1 MFSLTNRLIFSLALL
16 SLGATRGSSA
26 PLFNS
31 APFISVGSSPSGVA
45 LGDFDQDGQLDFAV
59 SNQVLLGTVSV
70 FFGRG
75 SSFQPGG
82 VFATGGEFCVALASG
97 DFNGDGKPD
106 LAVAN
111 TCINGECRNGS
122 VTIELN
128 QGDGTFAATATY
140 DTGVSPEAIAAGDLN
155 NDGKIDLVV
164 TNGSTNSISILLGN
178 DNGTFTPG
186 MAVKLHNRVEPSG
199 ITLADMDGDGAL
211 DLVVAENVTSQ
222 VAISLGN
229 GDGTFRPAHAFDAGG
244 LASAV
249 AVGDFNGDGKMDVAA
264 TVYAAGDGQAG
275 NVAVL
280 LGNGHGG
287 LGAATLYP
295 IGAMPSAIIARDSDG
310 DGKPDVA
317 AISKDGN
324 SLATLKG
331 NGDGTFQAGV
341 SYTVGAQP
349 SAFAEGAFGN
359 SRALLVADSAGG
371 TVTLLR
377 ESKSGRLSG
386 SRSFTTDAGP
396 AHVVLDDFNHDGVTD
411 AAVTN
416 GISETVS
423 VLLGQADG
431 SFAAAND
438 YAVGDAPNRIA
449 SGDFNGDRN
458 SDLVVANTGE
468 EDVSLLFGNGDGTF
482 QSKRPVGF
490 PGPTISVAAADFNHD
505 GKLDL
510 AVGTSNTSSA
520 VSISLGN
527 GDGTFQNPSQ
537 ISAGQ
542 NPNAIAIAD
551 FNGDG
556 NLDVAVTDVE
566 ANSVTVALGNGD
578 GRFQTPT
585 TYPLEGEQPLDIAVA
600 DVNSD
605 GIPDLIIANVLTD
618 SISQLLGTGTGSF
631 VNGDDILLPAEPF
644 ALLAADLNGDSSPDL
659 AISENN
665 IGLEVRLNDG
675 QGNFNAIVDSTAGSP
690 FGLALGHFGSRQQP
704 GLAVV
709 TGGGSGAVG
718 SLSFLLQ
725 KGR

>member
-1 MFSLTNRLIFSLALL
+1 MFSLINRLIFSLALL

-164 TNGSTNSISILLGN
+164 TNGSTNSVSILLGN

-199 ITLADMDGDGAL
+199 ITLADMDGDGTL

-264 TVYAAGDGQAG
+264 TVYEAGDGQAG

-310 DGKPDVA
+310 DGKLDLA

-371 TVTLLR
+371 TVTFLR
-377 ESKSGRLSG
+377 ESKSGRLSA

-416 GISETVS
+416 GIGETVS
-423 VLLGQADG
+423 VFLGQADG
-431 SFAAAND
+431 SFAAASD

-449 SGDFNGDRN
+449 SGDFNGDGN

-468 EDVSLLFGNGDGTF
+468 EDVSLLFGDGDGTF
-482 QSKRPVGF
+482 QNKTPVEF
-490 PGPTISVAAADFNHD
+490 PGPTITVAAADFNHD

-510 AVGTSNTSSA
+510 AVGTSNTSAPSRSPSA
-520 VSISLGN
+520 TATAHFEVRAKYRPARIRPRSRS
-527 GDGTFQNPSQ
+527 
-537 ISAGQ
+537 
-542 NPNAIAIAD
+542 
-551 FNGDG
+551 
-556 NLDVAVTDVE
+556 
-566 ANSVTVALGNGD
+566 
-578 GRFQTPT
+578 PT
-585 TYPLEGEQPLDIAVA
+585 STA
-600 DVNSD
+600 
-605 GIPDLIIANVLTD
+605 T
-618 SISQLLGTGTGSF
+618 
-631 VNGDDILLPAEPF
+631 
-644 ALLAADLNGDSSPDL
+644 
-659 AISENN
+659 AISMS
-665 IGLEVRLNDG
+665 
-675 QGNFNAIVDSTAGSP
+675 QSP
-690 FGLALGHFGSRQQP
+690 TSRR
-704 GLAVV
+704 
-709 TGGGSGAVG
+709 TS
-718 SLSFLLQ
+718 
-725 KGR
+725 